1 MTRHLHAT
9 ASPLNAFGTKVYA
22 ELVALPLPLPP
33 ARSRSGQTFPAYP
46 APMLLSSQSPK
57 ATQPTRLGA
66 HQARWVHKGPGV
78 ARGTDVCQNWTV
90 PGHRYGDGREGR
102 CKWCWLTGYIFDT
115 FNELIQTFHT
125 RKDSPC
131 YCCCALVSAYVPE
144 ACAGQGGDPA
154 IRRTRGQGRRHTALH
169 PSPPPFLGQNGLDA
183 YSVAA
188 ICARWHSV
196 PAHLRGGS
204 QQPAQSAAT
213 ALHRPGCGGRGDGV
227 FQVGD
232 GRPEAVAESPWKHP
246 ESCRGRDL
254 WGSSP
259 G

>member
-1 MTRHLHAT
+1 MTLLRGCLPGAREGSGQGGRTAGPEGVQRSCVSCTFASGAAGTHRRMTRHLHAT

-196 PAHLRGGS
+196 IYTCS
-204 QQPAQSAAT
+204 N
-213 ALHRPGCGGRGDGV
+213 
-227 FQVGD
+227 
-232 GRPEAVAESPWKHP
+232 
-246 ESCRGRDL
+246 
-254 WGSSP
+254 
-259 G
+259 